1 MKNRISSFTRW
12 PMDLEQVIE
21 RSKRDLDFT
30 DVMRKLG
37 LWDESLI
44 RISTKAAS
52 MYSQAQK
59 HVASD
64 AFNDSTNW
72 RSKKPR

>member
-12 PMDLEQVIE
+12 PMDLDQVIE

-37 LWDESLI
+37 LC
-44 RISTKAAS
+44 
-52 MYSQAQK
+52 
-59 HVASD
+59 
-64 AFNDSTNW
+64 N
-72 RSKKPR
+72 